1 MLCSSDQEFKFS
13 FNYNLCS
20 WQAKGLSINVDDYKF
35 NGEHLAKELCFFHF
49 IRFIEDE
56 IKLYSVA
63 T

>member
-1 MLCSSDQEFKFS
+1 MIKSLNFHSIIIYVQ
-13 FNYNLCS
+13 

-49 IRFIEDE
+49 IRFTEDE
-56 IKLYSVA
+56 IKLHSVA